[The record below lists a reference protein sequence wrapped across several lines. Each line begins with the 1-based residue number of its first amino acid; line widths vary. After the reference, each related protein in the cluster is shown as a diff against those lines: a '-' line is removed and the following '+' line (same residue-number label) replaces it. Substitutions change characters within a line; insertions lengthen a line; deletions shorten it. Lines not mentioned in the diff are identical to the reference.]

1 MIVNLRQLEQF
12 LAVAETGSFSRGA
25 ERVHSS
31 QPALSTAISKLEEAL
46 GVRLFSRRKKQVVL
60 TAEGRR
66 LVASAR
72 TILAECDAIQL
83 AFRKVADREDLR
95 VGVCETLDFSRMAA
109 SLERYR
115 CLNGRVR
122 LQVFEGSSPALSER
136 LLAGDLEVA
145 FLVAIAPG
153 VFPLTSW
160 KPELLKRER
169 YMLAV
174 PSNHTLAGVQSASV
188 GVLDGAP
195 FIARTHCESR
205 AFLSEMLTDR
215 QIRPEVTYRTAQD
228 NRALELVRAGLGVGI
243 FPESLI
249 PDEVV
254 ALELRDH
261 PLERQIYVGRKRG
274 KPSCTVLGFLDFV
287 AKSSLF

>member
-95 VGVCETLDFSRMAA
+95 VGVCETLDLSRMAA
-109 SLERYR
+109 SLEQYR

-145 FLVAIAPG
+145 FLVAIAPES
-153 VFPLTSW
+153 FPDEL
-160 KPELLKRER
+160 EARLLKRER

-195 FIARTHCESR
+195 FIARTHCEYR

-249 PDEVV
+249 PDGVV